1 MPRRGGPDA
10 WHYVIAEI
18 VRGAGPSPQK
28 RKNGERQREI
38 HRSPYTKAPED
49 KPLRMTSMKR
59 DLRSIFPAVLALLVL
74 APVPDSW
81 GSDLET
87 VRQSMSAVKSIS
99 ADFIQSKNM
108 KILSK
113 PLTSKGHFYYLAPG
127 NLRWEYISPVKNVLL
142 MDQGTIRKYSWRD
155 GRFEPDLSS
164 KLEPMRVVM
173 EQISG
178 CLNGSFAENKY
189 FTASLM
195 DSDPEKIELT
205 PRGEEFAKMIQRIII
220 SLSKVPGVIQSVEI
234 LEPGNSSTLIKFDRV
249 QLDSPLPEKIFQ
261 SVP

>member
-1 MPRRGGPDA
+1 
-10 WHYVIAEI
+10 
-18 VRGAGPSPQK
+18 
-28 RKNGERQREI
+28 
-38 HRSPYTKAPED
+38 
-49 KPLRMTSMKR
+49 MKR
-59 DLRSIFPAVLALLVL
+59 YFRSISPAVFALLVF
-74 APVPDSW
+74 APPAECR

-99 ADFIQSKNM
+99 AEFIQSKNM

-113 PLTSKGHFYYLAPG
+113 PLISKGHFYYLAPG
-127 NLRWEYISPVKNVLL
+127 NLRWEYDSPVKNVLL
-142 MDQGTIRKYSWRD
+142 MDRGTIRKYSWRD

-164 KLEPMRVVM
+164 RLEPIRVVM

-189 FTASLM
+189 FAASLTG
-195 DSDPEKIELT
+195 SAPEKIELL
-205 PRGEEFAKMIQRIII
+205 PRSDEFAKMIQRIII
-220 SLSKVPGVIQSVEI
+220 TLSKVPGVIQTVEI

-249 QLDSPLPEKIFQ
+249 QLDAPLPDKIFQ